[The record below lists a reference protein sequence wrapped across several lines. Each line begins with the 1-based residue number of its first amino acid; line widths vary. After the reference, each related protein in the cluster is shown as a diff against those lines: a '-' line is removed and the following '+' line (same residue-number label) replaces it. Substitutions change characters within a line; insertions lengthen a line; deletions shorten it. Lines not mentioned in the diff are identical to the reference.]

1 MISIF
6 EIWISLKYLF
16 PKTKEKFFSVV
27 TLFSFLGISLG
38 VATLI
43 IVMSV
48 MNGFRDE
55 LTSKILGINGH
66 LKIKSTFGDGLK
78 NDLQV
83 RKKVFEADKSLI
95 VHKVVRSQ
103 GLLSFKK
110 YSSGVL
116 IKGVTENFFLERN
129 ILTKAISSEYI
140 NDFKNNKG
148 IFVGEKLKKK
158 LGLNIGDYLTILSS
172 QNYETIFGNLP
183 RAANF
188 KIVGFFDIGMYEY
201 DMSLIFMP
209 ISLLQKFLDNN
220 ERIDHYEI
228 IVDNFSDVEI
238 IKAKLKKTIPDYLRI
253 VDWRELN
260 PSLFNAIEVERN
272 VMFLILLL
280 IIIVAAFNLISSMMI
295 LVSNKKKDIGVLR
308 VLGISKFQ
316 LLRIFILNGFLI
328 GFLGTILGVL
338 IGLSFC
344 ININEIKGF
353 IEFFTGSSLFSEE
366 IYFFSN
372 LPIIINGSQ
381 IIKICSISLFLSFA
395 ATIYPSIKATKV
407 EPINLIK
414 WD

>member
-1 MISIF
+1 MISFF

-48 MNGFRDE
+48 MNGFREE

-66 LKIKSTFGDGLK
+66 LKIKSTFSGGLK
-78 NDLQV
+78 NDSQLSQIIV
-83 RKKVFEADKSLI
+83 EADKSLT
-95 VHKVVRSQ
+95 VHKVVGSQ

-110 YSSGVL
+110 YSSGVF
-116 IKGVTENFFLERN
+116 IKGVTEKFFLERN
-129 ILTKAISSEYI
+129 ILTKSISNDFI
-140 NDFKNNKG
+140 NDFKNKKG

-172 QNYETIFGNLP
+172 QNYETMFGNIP
-183 RAANF
+183 RSANF
-188 KIVGFFDIGMYEY
+188 KIIGFFDIGMYEY

-209 ISLLQKFLDNN
+209 INLLQKFLDNN

-228 IVDNFSDVEI
+228 IVDDFSNVEL
-238 IKAKLKKTIPDYLRI
+238 IKSNLKQMIPDYLRI

-308 VLGISKFQ
+308 VLGISKSQ

-344 ININEIKGF
+344 ININEIKSF
-353 IEFFTGSSLFSEE
+353 IEFLTGSRLFSEE

-372 LPIIINGSQ
+372 LPIIINSSQ
-381 IIKICSISLFLSFA
+381 IIKICSISLFLSLV

>member
-48 MNGFRDE
+48 MNGFREE

-66 LKIKSTFGDGLK
+66 LKIKSTFSDGLK
-78 NDLQV
+78 NDSQLPQKIV
-83 RKKVFEADKSLI
+83 ESNKSIL
-95 VHKVVRSQ
+95 VHKVVSSQ

-129 ILTKAISSEYI
+129 ILTKTISSKFI
-140 NDFKNNKG
+140 SDFKNNEG

-158 LGLNIGDYLTILSS
+158 LGLDIGDYLTILSS
-172 QNYETIFGNLP
+172 QNYETVFGNLP
-183 RAANF
+183 RSANF
-188 KIVGFFDIGMYEY
+188 KIIGFFDIGMYEY
-201 DMSLIFMP
+201 DTSLIFMP
-209 ISLLQKFLDNN
+209 INLLQKFLDNN
-220 ERIDHYEI
+220 KRIDHYEI
-228 IVDNFSDVEI
+228 IVDNFSDVEL
-238 IKAKLKKTIPDYLRI
+238 IKTNLQQIIPDYLRI

-280 IIIVAAFNLISSMMI
+280 IILVAAFNLISSMMI

-308 VLGISKFQ
+308 VLGISNFQ
-316 LLRIFILNGFLI
+316 LLRIFVLNGFLI
-328 GFLGTILGVL
+328 GFLGTILGVVL
-338 IGLSFC
+338 GLSFC
-344 ININEIKGF
+344 LNINEIKSI

-372 LPIIINGSQ
+372 LPIILNSSQ

>member
-1 MISIF
+1 MISFF
-6 EIWISLKYLF
+6 ETWISFKYLF

-48 MNGFRDE
+48 MNGFREE

-66 LKIKSTFGDGLK
+66 LKIKSSFGNGLK
-78 NDLQV
+78 NDLEFSE
-83 RKKVFEADKSLI
+83 KIADVDKNLI
-95 VHKVVRSQ
+95 IHKVVTSQ
-103 GLLSFKK
+103 GLLTFKK

-129 ILTKAISSEYI
+129 ILTKSISSESVQ
-140 NDFKNNKG
+140 DFKRNKG
-148 IFVGEKLKKK
+148 ILVGEKLKKK
-158 LGLNIGDYLTILSS
+158 LGLQIGDYLTIMSS
-172 QNYETIFGNLP
+172 QNYETMFGNLP
-183 RAANF
+183 RSANF
-188 KIVGFFDIGMYEY
+188 KIVGFFNIGMYEY
-201 DMSLIFMP
+201 DTSLIFMP
-209 ISLLQKFLDNN
+209 INLLQKFLDNN
-220 ERIDHYEI
+220 GQIDHYEI
-228 IVDNFSDVEI
+228 IVENFKDLEL
-238 IKAKLKKTIPDYLRI
+238 IKSHLRKIIPDYLRI

-328 GFLGTILGVL
+328 GFLGTVLGVIL
-338 IGLSFC
+338 GLSFC
-344 ININEIKGF
+344 ININEIKSF

-372 LPIIINGSQ
+372 LPIIINSAQ
-381 IIKICSISLFLSFA
+381 IIKICSISLFLSFV
-395 ATIYPSIKATKV
+395 ATVYPSIKATKV

>member
-1 MISIF
+1 MISFF
-6 EIWISLKYLF
+6 ETWISLKYLF

-48 MNGFRDE
+48 MNGFREE

-66 LKIKSTFGDGLK
+66 LKIKSSFGNALK
-78 NDLQV
+78 NNSEFPEKIVDI
-83 RKKVFEADKSLI
+83 DKNLI
-95 VHKVVRSQ
+95 IHKVVTSQ
-103 GLLSFKK
+103 GLLTFKK

-129 ILTKAISSEYI
+129 ILTKSISKEFI
-140 NDFKNNKG
+140 QDFKSNEG
-148 IFVGEKLKKK
+148 IFVGEKLKEK
-158 LGLNIGDYLTILSS
+158 LGLTIGDYLTIMSS

-183 RAANF
+183 RSGNF
-188 KIVGFFDIGMYEY
+188 KIVGFFNIGMYEY
-201 DMSLIFMP
+201 DTSLIFMP
-209 ISLLQKFLDNN
+209 INLLQNFLDNN
-220 ERIDHYEI
+220 GRVDHYEI
-228 IVDNFSDVEI
+228 IVENFNNLES
-238 IKAKLKKTIPDYLRI
+238 IKSNLSKIIPDYLRI

-328 GFLGTILGVL
+328 GFLGTVLGVI

-344 ININEIKGF
+344 ININEIKNF

-372 LPIIINGSQ
+372 LPIIINSAQ
-381 IIKICSISLFLSFA
+381 VLKICSISLFLSFV
-395 ATIYPSIKATKV
+395 ATVYPSIKATKV

>member
-1 MISIF
+1 MISFF

-48 MNGFRDE
+48 MNGFREE

-66 LKIKSTFGDGLK
+66 LKIKSSFGNELK
-78 NDLQV
+78 NDSEFLEKIV
-83 RKKVFEADKSLI
+83 NVDKNLTI
-95 VHKVVRSQ
+95 HKVIASQ

-110 YSSGVL
+110 YSSGIL

-129 ILTKAISSEYI
+129 ILTKSISREFI
-140 NDFKNNKG
+140 QDFKSNKG
-148 IFVGEKLKKK
+148 IFVGEKLKNK
-158 LGLNIGDYLTILSS
+158 LGLNIGDYLTIMSS

-183 RAANF
+183 RSANF
-188 KIVGFFDIGMYEY
+188 KIVGFFNIGMYEY
-201 DMSLIFMP
+201 DTSLIFMP
-209 ISLLQKFLDNN
+209 INLLQKFLNNN

-228 IVDNFSDVEI
+228 IVENFNDLELTKSHLRQI
-238 IKAKLKKTIPDYLRI
+238 IPDYLRI

-308 VLGISKFQ
+308 VLGISKYQ
-316 LLRIFILNGFLI
+316 ILRIFILNGFLI
-328 GFLGTILGVL
+328 GFVGTILGVV

-344 ININEIKGF
+344 ININEIKSF

-372 LPIIINGSQ
+372 LPIIINSAQ

-395 ATIYPSIKATKV
+395 ATVYPSIKATKV

>member
-1 MISIF
+1 MISFF
-6 EIWISLKYLF
+6 ETWISLKYLF

-48 MNGFRDE
+48 MNGFREE

-66 LKIKSTFGDGLK
+66 LKIKSSFGNALK
-78 NDLQV
+78 NNSEFPEKIVDI
-83 RKKVFEADKSLI
+83 DKNLI
-95 VHKVVRSQ
+95 IHKVVTSQ
-103 GLLSFKK
+103 GLLTFKK

-129 ILTKAISSEYI
+129 ILTKSISKEFI
-140 NDFKNNKG
+140 QDFKSNEG
-148 IFVGEKLKKK
+148 IFVGEKLKEK
-158 LGLNIGDYLTILSS
+158 LGLTIGDYLTIMSS

-183 RAANF
+183 RSGNF
-188 KIVGFFDIGMYEY
+188 KIVGFFNIGMYEY
-201 DMSLIFMP
+201 DTSLIFMP
-209 ISLLQKFLDNN
+209 INLLQNFLDNN
-220 ERIDHYEI
+220 GRVDHYEI
-228 IVDNFSDVEI
+228 IVENFNNLES
-238 IKAKLKKTIPDYLRI
+238 IKSNLSKIIPDYLRI

-328 GFLGTILGVL
+328 GFLGTVLGVI

-344 ININEIKGF
+344 ININEIKNF

-372 LPIIINGSQ
+372 LPIIINSAQ
-381 IIKICSISLFLSFA
+381 ILKICSISLFLSFV
-395 ATIYPSIKATKV
+395 ATVYPSIKATKV

>member
-1 MISIF
+1 MISFF
-6 EIWISLKYLF
+6 ETWISLKYLL

-48 MNGFRDE
+48 MNGFREE

-66 LKIKSTFGDGLK
+66 LKIKSSFGNELK
-78 NDLQV
+78 NDSEFLEKIV
-83 RKKVFEADKSLI
+83 DVDKKFI
-95 VHKVVRSQ
+95 IHKVLTSQ
-103 GLLSFKK
+103 GLLTFKK

-129 ILTKAISSEYI
+129 ILTKSISKEYI
-140 NDFKNNKG
+140 QDFKSNKG

-158 LGLNIGDYLTILSS
+158 LGLNVGDYLTIMSS

-183 RAANF
+183 RSANF
-188 KIVGFFDIGMYEY
+188 KIVGFFNIGMYEY
-201 DMSLIFMP
+201 DTSLIFMP
-209 ISLLQKFLDNN
+209 INLLQKFLDNDG
-220 ERIDHYEI
+220 RIDHYEI
-228 IVDNFSDVEI
+228 IVKNFNDLELIKSDLRKI
-238 IKAKLKKTIPDYLRI
+238 IPDYWRI

-316 LLRIFILNGFLI
+316 ILRIFILNGFLI
-328 GFLGTILGVL
+328 GFLGTVLGVI
-338 IGLSFC
+338 IGLLFC
-344 ININEIKGF
+344 VNINEIKYI
-353 IEFFTGSSLFSEE
+353 IEFLTGSSLFSEE

-372 LPIIINGSQ
+372 LPIIINSVQ
-381 IIKICSISLFLSFA
+381 IIKICSISLFLSFV
-395 ATIYPSIKATKV
+395 ATVYPSIKATRV

>member
-6 EIWISLKYLF
+6 EMWISLKYLF
-16 PKTKEKFFSVV
+16 PKTREKFFSVV

-48 MNGFRDE
+48 MNGFREE

-66 LKIKSTFGDGLK
+66 LKIKSTFTGGLK
-78 NDLQV
+78 NDSELQSKIV
-83 RKKVFEADKSLI
+83 ETNKSLKI
-95 VHKVVRSQ
+95 HKVVSSQ

-129 ILTKAISSEYI
+129 ILTKSISSEFI
-140 NDFKNNKG
+140 NDFKNNNG

-172 QNYETIFGNLP
+172 KNYETLFGNLP
-183 RAANF
+183 RSANF
-188 KIVGFFDIGMYEY
+188 KVVGFFDVGMYEY

-209 ISLLQKFLDNN
+209 INLLQNFLNN
-220 ERIDHYEI
+220 TERIDHYEI
-228 IVDNFSDVEI
+228 IVDNFREVEL
-238 IKAKLKKTIPDYLRI
+238 IKENLRQTIPDYLKI

-338 IGLSFC
+338 LGLSFC
-344 ININEIKGF
+344 VNINEIKSF

-372 LPIIINGSQ
+372 LPIIINTSQ
-381 IIKICSISLFLSFA
+381 IIKICSISLFLSLA

>member
-48 MNGFRDE
+48 MNGFREE

-66 LKIKSTFGDGLK
+66 LKIKSTFSDGLK
-78 NDLQV
+78 NDSQLPQKIV
-83 RKKVFEADKSLI
+83 ESNKSLL
-95 VHKVVRSQ
+95 VHKVVSSQ

-129 ILTKAISSEYI
+129 ILTKTISSKFI
-140 NDFKNNKG
+140 SDFKNNEG

-172 QNYETIFGNLP
+172 QNYETVFGNLP
-183 RAANF
+183 RSANF
-188 KIVGFFDIGMYEY
+188 KIIGFFDIGMYEY
-201 DMSLIFMP
+201 DTSLIFMP
-209 ISLLQKFLDNN
+209 INLLQKFLDNN
-220 ERIDHYEI
+220 KRIDHYEI
-228 IVDNFSDVEI
+228 IVDNFSDVEL
-238 IKAKLKKTIPDYLRI
+238 IKTNLQQIIPDYLRI

-280 IIIVAAFNLISSMMI
+280 IILVAAFNLISSMMI

-308 VLGISKFQ
+308 VLGISNFQ
-316 LLRIFILNGFLI
+316 LLRIFVLNGFLI
-328 GFLGTILGVL
+328 GFLGTILGVVL
-338 IGLSFC
+338 GLSFC
-344 ININEIKGF
+344 LNINEIKSI

-372 LPIIINGSQ
+372 LPIILNSSQ

>member
-1 MISIF
+1 MISFF

-48 MNGFRDE
+48 MNGFREE

-66 LKIKSTFGDGLK
+66 LKIKSSFGNGLK
-78 NDLQV
+78 NDSEFSEKIIDV
-83 RKKVFEADKSLI
+83 DKNLI
-95 VHKVVRSQ
+95 IHKVVASQ
-103 GLLSFKK
+103 GLLNFKK

-129 ILTKAISSEYI
+129 ILTKSISREFI
-140 NDFKNNKG
+140 QDFKSNKG

-158 LGLNIGDYLTILSS
+158 LGLDIGDYLTIMSS
-172 QNYETIFGNLP
+172 QNYETIFGSLP
-183 RAANF
+183 RSANF
-188 KIVGFFDIGMYEY
+188 KIVGFFNIGMYEY
-201 DMSLIFMP
+201 DTSLIFMP
-209 ISLLQKFLDNN
+209 INLLQKFLDNN
-220 ERIDHYEI
+220 GQIDHYEV
-228 IVDNFSDVEI
+228 IVENFNDLET
-238 IKAKLKKTIPDYLRI
+238 IKSELRQIIPDYLRI

-308 VLGISKFQ
+308 VLGISKSQ

-328 GFLGTILGVL
+328 GFFGTILGVV

-344 ININEIKGF
+344 LNINEIKSF

-372 LPIIINGSQ
+372 LPIIINSGQ

-395 ATIYPSIKATKV
+395 ATVYPSIKATKV

>member
-1 MISIF
+1 MISFF
-6 EIWISLKYLF
+6 EIWISLKYIF
-16 PKTKEKFFSVV
+16 PKTKEKFFSVI
-27 TLFSFLGISLG
+27 TLFSFLGITLG

-48 MNGFRDE
+48 MNGFREE

-66 LKIKSTFGDGLK
+66 LKIKSSFGNGLK
-78 NDLQV
+78 NDSEFSEKIIDV
-83 RKKVFEADKSLI
+83 DKNLI
-95 VHKVVRSQ
+95 IHKVVASQ
-103 GLLSFKK
+103 GLLNFKK

-129 ILTKAISSEYI
+129 ILTKSISREFI
-140 NDFKNNKG
+140 QDFKSNKG

-158 LGLNIGDYLTILSS
+158 LGLDIGDYLTIMSS

-183 RAANF
+183 RSANF
-188 KIVGFFDIGMYEY
+188 KIVGFFNIGMYEY
-201 DMSLIFMP
+201 DTSLIFMP
-209 ISLLQKFLDNN
+209 INLLQKFLDNN
-220 ERIDHYEI
+220 GQIDHYEI
-228 IVDNFSDVEI
+228 IVENFNDLEL
-238 IKAKLKKTIPDYLRI
+238 IKSELRQIMPDYLRI

-328 GFLGTILGVL
+328 GFFGTILGV
-338 IGLSFC
+338 IVGLSFC
-344 ININEIKGF
+344 LNINEIKSF
-353 IEFFTGSSLFSEE
+353 IELFTGSSLFSEE

-372 LPIIINGSQ
+372 LPIIIDSTQ
-381 IIKICSISLFLSFA
+381 IIKICSISLFLSLV
-395 ATIYPSIKATKV
+395 ATVYPSIKATKV

>member
-1 MISIF
+1 MIFFF

-48 MNGFRDE
+48 MNGFREE

-66 LKIKSTFGDGLK
+66 LKIKSSFGNTLK
-78 NDLQV
+78 NDSQFSQKIV
-83 RKKVFEADKSLI
+83 DDDKNLI
-95 VHKVVRSQ
+95 VHEVVSSQ

-129 ILTKAISSEYI
+129 ILTKSISRESI
-140 NDFKNNKG
+140 QDFKGNKG
-148 IFVGEKLKKK
+148 IFVGEKLRKK
-158 LGLNIGDYLTILSS
+158 LGLNIGDYLTIMSS

-183 RAANF
+183 RSANF
-188 KIVGFFDIGMYEY
+188 EIIGFFNIGMYEY
-201 DMSLIFMP
+201 DTSLIFMP
-209 ISLLQKFLDNN
+209 INLLQKFLDING
-220 ERIDHYEI
+220 RIDHYEI
-228 IVDNFSDVEI
+228 IVKNFNDLEL
-238 IKAKLKKTIPDYLRI
+238 IKEHLRQIIPDYLRI

-328 GFLGTILGVL
+328 GFLGTVLGIV

-344 ININEIKGF
+344 LNINEIKSF
-353 IEFFTGSSLFSEE
+353 VELLTGSSLFSEE

-372 LPIIINGSQ
+372 LPIIINSSQ

-395 ATIYPSIKATKV
+395 ATVYPSIKATKV

>member
-1 MISIF
+1 M
-6 EIWISLKYLF
+6 
-16 PKTKEKFFSVV
+16 
-27 TLFSFLGISLG
+27 
-38 VATLI
+38 
-43 IVMSV
+43 
-48 MNGFRDE
+48 
-55 LTSKILGINGH
+55 
-66 LKIKSTFGDGLK
+66 FGNGLK
-78 NDLQV
+78 NDSEFSEKIV
-83 RKKVFEADKSLI
+83 DVDKNLI
-95 VHKVVRSQ
+95 IHKVVTSQ

-129 ILTKAISSEYI
+129 ILTKSISREFI
-140 NDFKNNKG
+140 QDFKSNKG

-158 LGLNIGDYLTILSS
+158 LGLNIGDYLTIMSS

-183 RAANF
+183 RSANF
-188 KIVGFFDIGMYEY
+188 KIVGFFNIGMYEY
-201 DMSLIFMP
+201 DTSLIFMP
-209 ISLLQKFLDNN
+209 INLLQKFLDNN
-220 ERIDHYEI
+220 GRIDHYEI
-228 IVDNFSDVEI
+228 IVENFNDLEL
-238 IKAKLKKTIPDYLRI
+238 IKSHLRQIIPDYLRI

-328 GFLGTILGVL
+328 GFLGTILGVIL
-338 IGLSFC
+338 GLSFC
-344 ININEIKGF
+344 ININEIKSF

-372 LPIIINGSQ
+372 LPIIINSAQ
-381 IIKICSISLFLSFA
+381 IIKICSISLFLSFV
-395 ATIYPSIKATKV
+395 ATVYPSIKATKV

>member
-1 MISIF
+1 MISFF

-16 PKTKEKFFSVV
+16 PKTKEKFFSVI

-48 MNGFRDE
+48 MNGFREE

-66 LKIKSTFGDGLK
+66 LKIKSSFGNGLK
-78 NDLQV
+78 NDSEFSEKIIDV
-83 RKKVFEADKSLI
+83 DKNLI
-95 VHKVVRSQ
+95 IHKVVASQ
-103 GLLSFKK
+103 GLLNFKK

-129 ILTKAISSEYI
+129 ILTKSISREFI
-140 NDFKNNKG
+140 QDFKSNKG

-158 LGLNIGDYLTILSS
+158 LGLDIGDYLTIMSS
-172 QNYETIFGNLP
+172 QNYETIFGSLP
-183 RAANF
+183 RSANF
-188 KIVGFFDIGMYEY
+188 KIVGFFNIGMYEY
-201 DMSLIFMP
+201 DTSLIFMP
-209 ISLLQKFLDNN
+209 INLLQKFLDNN
-220 ERIDHYEI
+220 GQIDHYEI
-228 IVDNFSDVEI
+228 IVENFNDLELIKSELRQI
-238 IKAKLKKTIPDYLRI
+238 IPNYLRI

-308 VLGISKFQ
+308 VLGISKSQ

-328 GFLGTILGVL
+328 GFFGTILGVV

-344 ININEIKGF
+344 LNINEIKSF

-372 LPIIINGSQ
+372 LPIIINSGQ
-381 IIKICSISLFLSFA
+381 IIKICSISLFLSLV
-395 ATIYPSIKATKV
+395 ATVYPSVKATKV

>member
-1 MISIF
+1 MISFF

-48 MNGFRDE
+48 MNGFREE

-66 LKIKSTFGDGLK
+66 LKIKSSYSSKLK
-78 NDLQV
+78 SDSEFL
-83 RKKVFEADKSLI
+83 KKIEGVDKNLI
-95 VHKVVRSQ
+95 LHKVVTSQ
-103 GLLSFKK
+103 GLLSFRK

-129 ILTKAISSEYI
+129 ILTKSISRQFI
-140 NDFKNNKG
+140 KDFKSDKG

-158 LGLNIGDYLTILSS
+158 LGLSIGDYLTIMSS

-183 RAANF
+183 RSANF
-188 KIVGFFDIGMYEY
+188 KIIGFFDIGMYEY
-201 DMSLIFMP
+201 DTSLIFMP
-209 ISLLQKFLDNN
+209 INLLQKFLDNN
-220 ERIDHYEI
+220 GRIDHYEI
-228 IVDNFSDVEI
+228 IVENFNDLEL
-238 IKAKLKKTIPDYLRI
+238 IKSHLRQIIPDYLRI
-253 VDWRELN
+253 IDWRELN

-328 GFLGTILGVL
+328 GFLGTILGVV

-344 ININEIKGF
+344 ANINEIRSF

-372 LPIIINGSQ
+372 LPIIINSAQ

-395 ATIYPSIKATKV
+395 ATVYPSIKATKV